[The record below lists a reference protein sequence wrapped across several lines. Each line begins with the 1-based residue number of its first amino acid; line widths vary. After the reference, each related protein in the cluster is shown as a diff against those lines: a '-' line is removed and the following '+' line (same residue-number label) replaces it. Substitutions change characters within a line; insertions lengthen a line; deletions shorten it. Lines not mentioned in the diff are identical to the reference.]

1 MKRVVLIFGA
11 VYGGFSVIMGAFG
24 THVLKKVLSVEKL
37 QSLETGIKYQMYHA
51 IVLLVVGFFFSF
63 SSKVEQLMGWSF
75 IVGTF
80 LFSVSI
86 YLLSLAVLWEVN
98 LMFLWPVTPLGGLI
112 IIIGWFL
119 LLLSIVRMGKVY
131 I

>member
-11 VYGGFSVIMGAFG
+11 VYGGLSVIMGAFG

-98 LMFLWPVTPLGGLI
+98 LMFLWPVIPLGGLI

>member
-11 VYGGFSVIMGAFG
+11 VYGGLSVIMGAFG

-98 LMFLWPVTPLGGLI
+98 LMFLWPITPLGGLI
-112 IIIGWFL
+112 IIIGWYL

>member
-11 VYGGFSVIMGAFG
+11 VYGGLSVIMGAFG

-98 LMFLWPVTPLGGLI
+98 LMFLWPITPLGGLI

>member
-112 IIIGWFL
+112 NIIGWFL

>member
-1 MKRVVLIFGA
+1 MKQIVLIFGA
-11 VYGGFSVIMGAFG
+11 VYGGLSVIMGAFG
-24 THVLKKVLSVEKL
+24 AHTLKKVLSVEKL
-37 QSLETGIKYQMYHA
+37 QSLETGVRYQMYHA
-51 IVLLVVGFFFSF
+51 IVLLVVGFFFSY

-80 LFSVSI
+80 FFSVSI
-86 YLLSLAVLWEVN
+86 FLLTLAVLWEVN
-98 LMFLWPVTPLGGLI
+98 LRFLWPLTPLGGLI
-112 IIIGWFL
+112 IILGWFL

>member
-11 VYGGFSVIMGAFG
+11 VYGGLSVIMGAFG

-63 SSKVEQLMGWSF
+63 F
-75 IVGTF
+75 IK
-80 LFSVSI
+80 S
-86 YLLSLAVLWEVN
+86 
-98 LMFLWPVTPLGGLI
+98 
-112 IIIGWFL
+112 
-119 LLLSIVRMGKVY
+119 
-131 I
+131 

>member
-11 VYGGFSVIMGAFG
+11 VYGGLSVIMGAFG

>member
-1 MKRVVLIFGA
+1 MKQIVLIFGA
-11 VYGGFSVIMGAFG
+11 VYGGLSVIMGAFG
-24 THVLKKVLSVEKL
+24 AHTLKKVLSVEKL
-37 QSLETGIKYQMYHA
+37 QSLETGVRYQMYHA

-63 SSKVEQLMGWSF
+63 SSIAEQLMGWSF

-86 YLLSLAVLWEVN
+86 YLLALAVLWEVN
-98 LMFLWPVTPLGGLI
+98 LKFLWPVTPLGGLI

>member
-1 MKRVVLIFGA
+1 M
-11 VYGGFSVIMGAFG
+11 
-24 THVLKKVLSVEKL
+24 
-37 QSLETGIKYQMYHA
+37 
-51 IVLLVVGFFFSF
+51 
-63 SSKVEQLMGWSF
+63 
-75 IVGTF
+75 GTF